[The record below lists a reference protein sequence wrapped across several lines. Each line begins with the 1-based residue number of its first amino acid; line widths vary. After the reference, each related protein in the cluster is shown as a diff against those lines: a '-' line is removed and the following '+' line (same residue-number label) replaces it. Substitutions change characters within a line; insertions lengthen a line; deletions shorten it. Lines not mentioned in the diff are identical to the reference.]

1 LHKKTCQTTNQNT
14 YRPDHGKNQ
23 NRHHKHT
30 DERDIVLANIWVSLA
45 AVREGCGDINGAIAA
60 REKVEFLFHDFQEPN
75 DDHKEQREIN
85 QTGLM
90 RLYSL
95 VDK

>member
-1 LHKKTCQTTNQNT
+1 MVCEDNNDQENACIAYENSLHNAIEL
-14 YRPDHGKNQ
+14 RG
-23 NRHHKHT
+23 
-30 DERDIVLANIWVSLA
+30 ERDIVLANIWVSLA